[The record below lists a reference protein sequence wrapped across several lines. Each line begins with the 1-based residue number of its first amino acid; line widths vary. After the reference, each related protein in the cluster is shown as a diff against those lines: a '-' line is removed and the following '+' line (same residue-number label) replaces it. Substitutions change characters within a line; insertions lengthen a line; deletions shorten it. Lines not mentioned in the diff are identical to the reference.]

1 MNIFELTRILNEM
14 SNNTIT
20 NIQSAQKAGR
30 ELKNKVDNFIDTNV
44 DVIRHSD
51 IEGKKKVGQ
60 WMVKTI
66 SKANNYL
73 DKAYTLAQ
81 KWDSHISSINV
92 LNTNVLSALEE
103 LSDSEKEM
111 FLNFV
116 SSNFDSLKEVWNS
129 IVSQSG
135 NRIELYSLFSKYGI
149 QTPKELRLLFIKIF
163 EIADY
168 TKQPRIG
175 KGEVLLCALFGGKM
189 LDSDTG
195 GDCNISGKK
204 IEVKT
209 KKGSIG
215 EPQRKIIEPFENVL
229 KTFLQTNPLVYTNIN
244 SKNFVICFITNTNE
258 FTQCGLGTTEPKLNS
273 GNTQDLYWKLK

>member
-1 MNIFELTRILNEM
+1 
-14 SNNTIT
+14 
-20 NIQSAQKAGR
+20 
-30 ELKNKVDNFIDTNV
+30 
-44 DVIRHSD
+44 
-51 IEGKKKVGQ
+51 
-60 WMVKTI
+60 MVKTI

-81 KWDSHISSINV
+81 KWDSHIFNINV
-92 LNTNVLSALEE
+92 LNTNVLGKLEE

-116 SSNFDSLKEVWNS
+116 SSNFDSLKEIWNS

-135 NRIELYSLFSKYGI
+135 NRIELYSLFSKFGI
-149 QTPKELRLLFIKIF
+149 QIPKELRSIIIKIF

-209 KKGSIG
+209 KKGMIG
-215 EPQRKIIEPFENVL
+215 EPQQKIIEPFENVL
-229 KTFLQTNPLVYTNIN
+229 KSFLQTNPLVYTNVN
-244 SKNFVICFITNTNE
+244 LKNFVICFITNTND
-258 FTQCGLGTTEPKLNS
+258 FTQCGLNTIAPNLKSNS
-273 GNTQDLYWKLK
+273 LSDKYWKIK

>member
-14 SNNTIT
+14 SDNTIT

-51 IEGKKKVGQ
+51 MEGKKKVGQ
-60 WMVKTI
+60 WMVNTI

-81 KWDSHISSINV
+81 KWDNHFSNINV
-92 LNTNVLSALEE
+92 LNKNVSNELDQ
-103 LSDSEKEM
+103 LSDSEKDM

-116 SSNFDSLKEVWNS
+116 SSNFDSLKEIWNN

-135 NRIELYSLFSKYGI
+135 NRIELYTLFNEHGI
-149 QTPKELRLLFIKIF
+149 QVPKELRVIFIKIF
-163 EIADY
+163 GIKDY

-175 KGEVLLCALFGGKM
+175 KGEVLLCSLFGGTM
-189 LDSDTG
+189 LGSETG
-195 GDCNISGKK
+195 GDCNIGGKN

-209 KKGSIG
+209 KEGLIG
-215 EPQRKIIEPFENVL
+215 EPQRNTIEPFETVL
-229 KTFLQTNPLVYTNIN
+229 QSFL
-244 SKNFVICFITNTNE
+244 
-258 FTQCGLGTTEPKLNS
+258 
-273 GNTQDLYWKLK
+273 

>member
-20 NIQSAQKAGR
+20 SIQSAQKAGR
-30 ELKNKVDNFIDTNV
+30 ELKNKVDNFIDINV

-81 KWDSHISSINV
+81 KWDSHISNINV

-116 SSNFDSLKEVWNS
+116 SSNFDSLKEIWNN

-209 KKGSIG
+209 KKGIIG
-215 EPQRKIIEPFENVL
+215 EPQQKIIEPFENVL
-229 KTFLQTNPLVYTNIN
+229 KTFL
-244 SKNFVICFITNTNE
+244 
-258 FTQCGLGTTEPKLNS
+258 
-273 GNTQDLYWKLK
+273 